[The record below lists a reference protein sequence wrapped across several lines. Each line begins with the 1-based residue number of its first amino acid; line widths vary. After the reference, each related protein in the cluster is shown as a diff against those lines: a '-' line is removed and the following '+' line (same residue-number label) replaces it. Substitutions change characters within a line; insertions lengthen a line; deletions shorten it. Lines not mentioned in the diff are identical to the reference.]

1 MIKWENKLEIDN
13 ASLDSF
19 FDEDD
24 EQKNSTNLIVSY
36 KSIHVNTY
44 TVFLI
49 NIETGRIQ
57 FKHENY

>member
-1 MIKWENKLEIDN
+1 
-13 ASLDSF
+13 
-19 FDEDD
+19 
-24 EQKNSTNLIVSY
+24 
-36 KSIHVNTY
+36 VNTY